1 MNQMIDRTSL
11 SFAHGVNPEATS
23 DAAQMHRCF
32 SGIWTLTLRSRG
44 VGLHAKSMTTNRIE
58 NPQVIKVF
66 HTDIG
71 SNLARTQ
78 LRVIRV
84 HHWLAAML
92 WLFAIAAAFALPYG
106 AAHGS
111 AKIPALE
118 RLCVADGAC
127 QHHPAQVPS
136 CTSVD
141 HAADHQ
147 AVPPS
152 AKPPFDALLSTVPTF
167 PTAVAAPIASMTV
180 ADRTAHQTYLLTHR
194 LRL

>member
-1 MNQMIDRTSL
+1 MKQTIGRTLL
-11 SFAHGVNPEATS
+11 SFTHGVNPEATS
-23 DAAQMHRCF
+23 DSAQMHRCF
-32 SGIWTLTLRSRG
+32 SCIWTLKLQSRG
-44 VGLHAKSMTTNRIE
+44 VKLYTNSMTTNRIE
-58 NPQVIKVF
+58 NPQVIKAI

-92 WLFAIAAAFALPYG
+92 WLFAVSAAFALPYG

-111 AKIPALE
+111 AKIPVLE
-118 RLCVADGAC
+118 RLCVADDAC
-127 QHHPAQVPS
+127 QHHPDQMPS

-152 AKPPFDALLSTVPTF
+152 AKPPVDALLSAVPTF
-167 PTAVAAPIASMTV
+167 PTAVAAPTASMTA
-180 ADRTAHQTYLLTHR
+180 ADRVAHQTYLLTHR